1 MSPFDVAPRDRPRT
15 GATAESIA
23 SFASLLAERSRAAI
37 CLALLDG
44 RAWTAGEL
52 ARHAGIARSTASEH
66 LTTLVAAGLLE
77 EVRQGRHRY
86 LRLANHEIAQLIED
100 LTATVGKPERPSSLR
115 SVRASRNLAAARTCY
130 DHLAGTLGVQLYD
143 GLVAAELLA
152 VHGGLALTSAGREWF
167 VELAGESALQTRGSR
182 PLLRAC
188 LDFTERRPHLGG
200 SLGALL
206 CRELLRREWVVR
218 SREYRVVELSEAG
231 ASALSPLLG
240 RPGREPVVSRV
251 RAPLADAA
259 IG

>member
-1 MSPFDVAPRDRPRT
+1 MSPFDNEPRDRETT

-23 SFASLLAERSRAAI
+23 GFASLLAERSRAAM

-86 LRLANHEIAQLIED
+86 LRLANHEVAQLIED
-100 LTATVGKPERPSSLR
+100 LTAAVGRPGRPRSLR
-115 SVRASRNLAAARTCY
+115 GVRASSSLAAARTCY

-143 GLVAAELLA
+143 GLVAADLLA
-152 VHGGLALTSAGREWF
+152 VDDGLALTSAGRDWF
-167 VELAGESALQTRGSR
+167 VELAGESALQPRGSR
-182 PLLRAC
+182 PLLRTC

-206 CRELLRREWVVR
+206 CRELLRRQWVVR
-218 SREYRVVELSEAG
+218 SRDFRVVELTEAG
-231 ASALSPLLG
+231 SSALSGLLL
-240 RPGREPVVSRV
+240 PEPT
-251 RAPLADAA
+251 LAAA
-259 IG
+259 QGPS